1 MKIEVDP
8 PTNEVRRDR
17 IERQVFAQL
26 ANMRAVERADAAV
39 PEAPVRHSYRPW
51 VFGVVGAGLAAAIAL
66 VIVENK
72 PEHPAPAPIVE
83 ETTPS
88 RIVTPVGGESQFTV
102 GDAVIVAT
110 SDTSVDVKRA
120 EDGGITLVVSRGA
133 VDCDVA
139 PRKNRPPFHVI
150 AGDVF
155 VEVVGTRFTVAR
167 TPSPRVDVVRGKVRV
182 RAPGGTWLIS
192 AGESW
197 TPPVSGSATEPVADV
212 PQLAPIVPPVRIAA
226 TPTPPAGPV
235 APVAPVAPT
244 VAARP
249 DPHALYQT
257 AQRLE
262 ATDPTHAARAYRAVA
277 NTDDAWAAPALYGL
291 AELDAKT
298 DSSKALAD
306 CNEYLRRFATSAQL
320 EDIAWLK
327 IEILRSAGKRDEARV
342 AAAEYLRQFPQ
353 GSYAAIAARIA
364 RTAPLPSHD

>member
-1 MKIEVDP
+1 MKQIEVDP
-8 PTNEVRRDR
+8 PANELRRDR

-26 ANMRAVERADAAV
+26 ANLRAVERADAAV
-39 PEAPVRHSYRPW
+39 PVAPVRSYRPW
-51 VFGVVGAGLAAAIAL
+51 VFGAVGAGLAAAIAL
-66 VIVENK
+66 VVVSTK
-72 PEHPAPAPIVE
+72 TGRPAPAPIVE

-102 GDAVIVAT
+102 GDAVIVAS

-120 EDGGITLVVSRGA
+120 DDGGITLVVTRGA

-139 PRKNRPPFHVI
+139 PRKNRPPFHVN

-182 RAPGGTWLIS
+182 RAPGGTWLLS

-197 TPPVSGSATEPVADV
+197 TPPVSGSASDTVAVAPEVARVSPPAVPTPGTAPRRTPVA
-212 PQLAPIVPPVRIAA
+212 Q
-226 TPTPPAGPV
+226 
-235 APVAPVAPT
+235 
-244 VAARP
+244 P

-262 ATDPTHAARAYRAVA
+262 ATDPVRAAKAYRAVA
-277 NTDDAWAAPALYGL
+277 STNDAWSAPALYGL

-298 DSSKALAD
+298 DATKALAD
-306 CNEYLRRFATSAQL
+306 CNEYLRRFARSAQL

-342 AAAEYLRQFPQ
+342 AAAEYLRQFPE

-364 RTAPLPSHD
+364 SPPSHD

>member
-1 MKIEVDP
+1 MKRIEIDP
-8 PTNEVRRDR
+8 PTNDVRRDR

-39 PEAPVRHSYRPW
+39 PAAPVRSYRPW
-51 VFGVVGAGLAAAIAL
+51 LFGAIGAGLAAAIAL
-66 VIVENK
+66 IVVSGK
-72 PEHPAPAPIVE
+72 PEHPAPAPIAE

-88 RIVTPVGGESQFTV
+88 RIVTPVNGESQFTV
-102 GDAVIVAT
+102 GDAVIVAS

-120 EDGGITLVVSRGA
+120 EDGGITLVVTRGS

-182 RAPGGTWLIS
+182 RAPGGTWLLS

-197 TPPVSGSATEPVADV
+197 TPPVSGSAADV
-212 PQLAPIVPPVRIAA
+212 AIAPPVVLARPPVVAPSLVAPPAAVAIAA
-226 TPTPPAGPV
+226 
-235 APVAPVAPT
+235 
-244 VAARP
+244 P

-262 ATDPTHAARAYRAVA
+262 AADPARAARAYRTVA
-277 NTDDAWAAPALYGL
+277 NTKDAWAAPALYGL
-291 AELDAKT
+291 AELDAKL
-298 DSSKALAD
+298 DPEKALAD
-306 CNEYLRRFATSAQL
+306 CNEYLRRFTRSAQL

-342 AAAEYLRQFPQ
+342 AAAEYLRQFPA
-353 GSYAAIAARIA
+353 GSYAAIATRIA
-364 RTAPLPSHD
+364 SPPSHD